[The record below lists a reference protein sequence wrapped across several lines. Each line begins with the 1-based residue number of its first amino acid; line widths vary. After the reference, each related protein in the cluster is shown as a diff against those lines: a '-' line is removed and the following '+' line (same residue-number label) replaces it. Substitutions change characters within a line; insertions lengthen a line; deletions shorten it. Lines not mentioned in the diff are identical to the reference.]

1 MTKSI
6 NDFNEDE
13 KFQIV
18 TSILEDI
25 TDKFWVVCE
34 RDRKVCIIGHNPDE
48 MVSALLENL
57 SSKMIYPPKRQ
68 YLNDRF
74 NEIGWE
80 HYTWN

>member
-48 MVSALLENL
+48 MV
-57 SSKMIYPPKRQ
+57 YPPKRQ